1 MSVITPS
8 SDLYLL
14 HSPLEA
20 DMNHQLNFANATA
33 QTNYFLG
40 LTNKFLAEDFTYIR
54 KDEMVK
60 VEACMDDIITY
71 NYMMYKNTAF
81 GDKWI
86 YAFITHMEFLSPNVT
101 AVYFKTDTWQ
111 TWQFNIQIKK
121 CFVEREHVSDD
132 TVGAHTIPE
141 GLDCGEYVCNGVVTH
156 NVASPSSNTYI
167 CMQFSTPNIDT
178 GGAYILPSSN
188 TVYSGIPQGCCILG
202 IPYTDDGV
210 TTMRTII
217 GMYDGAGRSEAILS
231 IFLVPQ
237 NCTAWTE
244 GSMGGSSGTGM
255 TFASKIYI
263 PSKSTSS
270 ASGTISG
277 FIAPVSLNGYT
288 PKNGKMFCYPYN
300 YLYVTNNNGGD
311 VVYHYE
317 DFVNNVPSFK
327 WYATLEQGGCVYIAP
342 NNSKKAS
349 TESTSVAWNE
359 GLSCGKLPQ
368 LSWTSDYYLN
378 WQALNASNIEVQTT
392 LDAINWG
399 ASAIGSMGQGGSGAL
414 QGVTSLASSVANTM
428 QQVKQAKMI
437 PDQAKGNIN
446 SGDITYASGQICYKF
461 RNMCVRSEVAA
472 VIDGYFSMFGY
483 KVNSVKVPNI
493 TGRTN
498 WNYVKLHD
506 ANIIGNI
513 PQPDMQDIKNMFHKG
528 VTIWHN
534 PTTFLDYSQNNN
546 IIV

>member
-20 DMNHQLNFANATA
+20 DMNHQLNFSNATA
-33 QTNYFLG
+33 QYNYFHG
-40 LTNKFLAEDFTYIR
+40 LTGSFFADDFTYIR

-86 YAFITHMEFLSPNVT
+86 YAFITRMEFLSPNVT
-101 AVYFKTDTWQ
+101 AVYFQTDPWQ
-111 TWQFNIQIKK
+111 TYQFDITIKR
-121 CFVEREHVSDD
+121 CFVEREHVNSD
-132 TVGAHTIPE
+132 TIGAHTIPE
-141 GLDCGEYVCNGVVTH
+141 GLDCGEYLCNGEVTY

-167 CMQFSTPNIDT
+167 CMQFSTNKVDEAGTIL
-178 GGAYILPSSN
+178 LPSSD
-188 TVYSGIPQGCCILG
+188 TIFSGIPQGCIIIG
-202 IPYTDDGV
+202 IPFTDDGV
-210 TTMRTII
+210 ATMRTII
-217 GMYDGAGRSEAILS
+217 GLFDGAGRSEAILS

-237 NCTAWTE
+237 NCTAWAE
-244 GSMGGSSGTGM
+244 GAMGGSSGSGI
-255 TFASKIYI
+255 TFASKIYV
-263 PSKSTSS
+263 PTKSTSS
-270 ASGTISG
+270 ASGTITG
-277 FIAPVSLNGYT
+277 FILPGSLNGYI
-288 PKNGKMFCYPYN
+288 PKNAKMFTYPYS

-311 VVYHYE
+311 VIYHYE
-317 DFVNNVPSFK
+317 DFVNNVPAFN

-342 NNSKKAS
+342 TNSKKAS
-349 TESTSVAWNE
+349 TSSTSVGWNE

-378 WQALNASNIEVQTT
+378 WQALNAANIEVQTT
-392 LDAINWG
+392 LDAVNFG
-399 ASAIGSMGQGGSGAL
+399 ASAISSMGQGGAGAL
-414 QGVTSLASSVANTM
+414 QSVTSLASNVANTM
-428 QQVKQAKMI
+428 QQIKQAKMI

-446 SGDITYASGQICYKF
+446 AGDITYASGQIGYRF
-461 RNMCVRSEVAA
+461 RNMCVRAEVAA

-483 KVNSVKVPNI
+483 KVNSVKIPNI
-493 TGRTN
+493 NGRLN

-513 PQPDMQDIKNMFHKG
+513 PQADMQAIKNMFHHG

-534 PTTFLDYSQNNN
+534 PTTFLDYSQTNN
-546 IIV
+546 IV